1 MKFIAHRGE
10 SYIAPENTL
19 AAINLAW
26 EKNDDGVEI
35 DIHLSR
41 DKKIMVMHDECT
53 GRVSTTNLI
62 IADTDSDELRKLD
75 IGSYKGE
82 KYAGEKIPFLEEVL
96 ETVPAGKVLL
106 VEIKAGL
113 DILPGVKKAFE
124 ESEKK
129 SQIIAIGFDLEVMAA
144 FKKLM
149 PEVPSLWLGYPGKDD
164 QGNLKNYDLSIID
177 KVVSKG
183 LDGFDLFFGGLNQE
197 FVDAIRTAGLQLHV
211 WTVDEIDE
219 AKRVIAL
226 GIDGLTTNRADWI
239 RENLGR

>member
-19 AAINLAW
+19 AAIKLAW

-41 DKKIMVMHDECT
+41 DNRIMVMHDGCT
-53 GRVSTTNLI
+53 GRASSTNLV
-62 IADTDSDELRKLD
+62 IAENDSEKLRKLD
-75 IGSYKGE
+75 VGSYKGE
-82 KYAGEKIPFLEEVL
+82 KYAGEKIPFLDEVL
-96 ETVPAGKVLL
+96 ETVPAEKVLL

-113 DILPGVKKAFE
+113 DILPGVKRAFE
-124 ESEKK
+124 ESGKTP
-129 SQIIAIGFDLEVMAA
+129 QIIVIGFDLEVIAA

-149 PEVPSLWLGYPGKDD
+149 PEVPTLWLGYPGKDD

-177 KVVSKG
+177 KAVSNG
-183 LDGFDLFFGGLNQE
+183 LDGFDLFFGGLTQE
-197 FVDAIRTAGLQLHV
+197 FVDAIRAAGLQLHV
-211 WTVDEIDE
+211 WTVDEIEE
-219 AKRVIAL
+219 AKRVIAM